1 MDRKGAEDRVD
12 GKRFLKAVIPS
23 MLSQMLNAFFIIVD
37 GFFIGGAMGDDGL
50 AAINV
55 AWPIVAVIMS
65 TGMGIGTG
73 GAVLM
78 AISRGKGEIE
88 KAGRVRGNVLI
99 SMAVASVL
107 LTITFWVL
115 HPILLPKM
123 GAVGS
128 LEILATQYLRVVIT
142 LATIQVFSTGL
153 IPLLR
158 GSGKPV
164 AAMMV
169 MIQGLILNIVL
180 DWLFVWVWR
189 WGMIG
194 AALATAT
201 AQFSGIPLALIF
213 LLRNKDMPLRAKDF
227 SISLDLIKRIL
238 VLGASP
244 FGLSVSVSAVILFNN
259 LQALRY
265 GGADAVA
272 VYAILSY
279 VFSSLHPLLS
289 GIGEGSQPLISY
301 CHGAD
306 DKKGLKF
313 LRYAAFSMVIVTGVV
328 LGLGAWIFRG
338 YVGVLFGAGKAAQ
351 QGAAQ
356 GMIWYSLCLPFFGIY
371 RICSSYFCAIAQAKL
386 ANILAY
392 IEPLFAQPL
401 CLLILP
407 MLFGVQGIWAA
418 TFVAYVLL
426 AIIGSGLLYRQLK
439 SKI

>member
-1 MDRKGAEDRVD
+1 MDTR
-12 GKRFLKAVIPS
+12 RFLKAVIPS

-73 GAVLM
+73 GAVLT

-88 KAGRVRGNVLI
+88 KAGRVRGNALL

-128 LEILATQYLRVVIT
+128 LEILATQYLRVVVT
-142 LATIQVFSTGL
+142 LASVQVFSTGL

-164 AAMMV
+164 AAMLVMV
-169 MIQGLILNIVL
+169 QGLILNIVL
-180 DWLFVWVWR
+180 DWMFVWGWR
-189 WGMIG
+189 WGIVG

-213 LLRNKDMPLRAKDF
+213 LLRSRDIPFRIKDF
-227 SISLDLIKRIL
+227 SVSLDLIKRIL
-238 VLGASP
+238 ILGVSP
-244 FGLSVSVSAVILFNN
+244 FGLSVSISAVILFNN

-265 GGADAVA
+265 GGEDAVA

-301 CHGAD
+301 CHGAE
-306 DKKGLKF
+306 DKKGLKL
-313 LRYAAFSMVIVTGVV
+313 LRCAAFSMVIGTGIV
-328 LGLGAWIFRG
+328 LGLVSWIFRDS
-338 YVGVLFGAGKAAQ
+338 VGMLFGAGEVAQ

-371 RICSSYFCAIAQAKL
+371 RICSSYFCAVAQAKL

-392 IEPLFAQPL
+392 IEPLFAQPV
-401 CLLILP
+401 CLLFLP
-407 MLFGVQGIWAA
+407 MVFGVQGIWAA

-426 AIIGSGLLYRQLK
+426 ATIGLGILYWKLK
-439 SKI
+439 SES